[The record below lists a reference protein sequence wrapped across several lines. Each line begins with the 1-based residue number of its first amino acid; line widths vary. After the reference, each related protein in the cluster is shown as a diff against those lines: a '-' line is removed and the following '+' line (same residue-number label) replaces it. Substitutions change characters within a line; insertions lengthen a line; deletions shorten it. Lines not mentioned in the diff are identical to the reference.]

1 MELFNSVG
9 SSIGRAEGSLTGI
22 GIEDTKCYPFYPQF
36 PWYSIPLSTLFLFAF
51 LGLWIKANGGVK
63 SGEMIT
69 IIDQI
74 LSKVL
79 LIKLYAV
86 RGYIAL
92 YDRFLAQKGFR
103 LKSATLRSSIPDLH
117 CVMIDCLPA
126 FRKAVSSGNNPVT
139 IDRCL
144 FDRLC
149 EVHGCDSE
157 SSYLEIHYQ
166 FNEHEYTFI
175 YTSEMSGRGVVVDYP
190 LYHDEKIREFKSDV
204 CHPHFTKPDSQNSL
218 YALFGIDCKGIKGVR
233 FNGDANHPFNAE
245 IGERVMKHKG
255 PMNDFGYLYQGDTRV
270 RHLLTPQQLK
280 EFKSLEIEYVAPYLD
295 EDTFDIVPHVIHL
308 KETEDHL
315 LSPRM
320 KSVLRS
326 RHGKEGRR

>member
-1 MELFNSVG
+1 MDFPEVSPADYQCCRSYLDF
-9 SSIGRAEGSLTGI
+9 LH
-22 GIEDTKCYPFYPQF
+22 F
-36 PWYSIPLSTLFLFAF
+36 PWYYSVPFSTLFLFAF
-51 LGLWIKANGGVK
+51 LGLWIKASGIK
-63 SGEMIT
+63 SAGIIT
-69 IIDQI
+69 IADQI
-74 LSKVL
+74 LSKII

-86 RGYIAL
+86 RGYMAL
-92 YDRFLAQKGFR
+92 YNRFLAQKGFR
-103 LKSATLRSSIPDLH
+103 LKSAALKSSVPDLH
-117 CVMIDCLPA
+117 CVVVDCLPA
-126 FRKAVSSGNNPVT
+126 FRKAVSFGSDYGNEPVV
-139 IDRCL
+139 IDRRL
-144 FDRLC
+144 FRRLC
-149 EVHGCDSE
+149 DVHGCDDE
-157 SSYLEIHYQ
+157 SAYLEIHYY
-166 FNEHEYTFI
+166 FNDQEYTFV
-175 YTSEMSGRGVVVDYP
+175 YTSEMADQDVIVEYP
-190 LYHDEKIREFKSDV
+190 LYHDEKIREFKSDM

-233 FNGDANHPFNAE
+233 FNGDAEHPFNSS

-308 KETEDHL
+308 KGTEDHL

-326 RHGKEGRR
+326 RHGKEGRRL